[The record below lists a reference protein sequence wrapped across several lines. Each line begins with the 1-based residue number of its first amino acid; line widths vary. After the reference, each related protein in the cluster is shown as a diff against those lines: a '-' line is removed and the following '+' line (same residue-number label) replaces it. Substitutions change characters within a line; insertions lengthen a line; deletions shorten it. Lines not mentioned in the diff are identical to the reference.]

1 MRRILSIFLLAA
13 LSTAATAQSNC
24 PVCEGDAAMAAGL
37 YKTAYDYYTQAAVVA
52 PNDMQLVYK
61 MAEASLAGND
71 YMGAVQLYYTILQS
85 KEARKFPDCQYQLAR
100 MLRCTG
106 QYDSALVHYEAYITS
121 VPPEGDKYQR
131 ARQEM
136 RSCQWLLDGNAKEKQ
151 HYWLRQE
158 SKNVNTAASESGA
171 LRFNFLKKPT
181 LLFSAITSVNGTNSN
196 ELSDDMVIMQTFQC
210 ELSGDGK
217 PGLAELNKWGI
228 NSKKEHSGNV
238 AIDPV
243 HSIVFFTRG
252 TANDNFANVQSTIY
266 YMTWNDHKRFS
277 KPKPLGGDVNL
288 KGYTSTQP
296 AVGLLSDS
304 SIILFFASDRPGSI
318 GGMDIWYTI
327 LNDKLEPSPCVN
339 LGYPVNTVG
348 NEITPYYS
356 INEGRL
362 YFSSDWHYGYGG
374 FDIFYSEGNR
384 DSWKKPVNL
393 GESINSPAND
403 IYYNQDYDDPFAG
416 YMASNRNGSGYTY
429 GNTCCND
436 IYRWTSEP
444 VEPEPKPVAKRNI
457 SIDKRSELIRPML
470 PIALYFDND
479 RPDPKSES
487 PHTKLNYFQ
496 TYNTYMFRRSD
507 YKRAQY
513 AQYSGPEADSISRAI
528 DRFFD
533 NGVQGNCQKFERFLD
548 LLGQDLKN
556 GRRIRL
562 TIEGYASPLHNSQY
576 NFTLSKRRV
585 ATIINQIME
594 WNNGELLRYM
604 SKDAGGGSLQL
615 REVAYGSSR
624 ASNAVSDS
632 RQQTTK
638 SVYSVDAALE
648 RRIEIQD
655 YQYLEDDSTIIS
667 CLSLPGRAQ
676 HLGSYRTGT
685 MSDIEVHL
693 PHTAAM
699 EKSLVFLDP
708 GIEEATVTG
717 YTTLKPGK
725 ELVIYLR
732 LDNRKALPSVSNF
745 LPLTLRVDGEN
756 ITQTLFLEYTMT
768 K

>member
-1 MRRILSIFLLAA
+1 MRRILPLLLFAA
-13 LSTAATAQSNC
+13 LCTAAAAQNGC

-52 PNDMQLVYK
+52 PGDMMLTYK
-61 MAEASLAGND
+61 MAEAARASND
-71 YMGAVQLYYTILQS
+71 YAGAAQLYYTILQS

-100 MLRCTG
+100 MLRCSG
-106 QYDSALVHYEAYITS
+106 QYDSALAHYEAYITS
-121 VPPEGDKYQR
+121 VPPEGNDYQR
-131 ARQEM
+131 ARQEL
-136 RSCQWLLDGNAKEKQ
+136 RSCQRLLDGNIKEEQ
-151 HYWLRQE
+151 HYWLKHE
-158 SKNVNTAASESGA
+158 SKNVNTTASESGA
-171 LRFNFLKKPT
+171 LRLPFFKKPT
-181 LLFSAITSVNGTNSN
+181 LIFSAITSANSADTKK
-196 ELSDDMVIMQTFQC
+196 LGGDMVIMQTFQC
-210 ELSGDGK
+210 ELTEDGK

-238 AIDPV
+238 AIAPLQNV
-243 HSIVFFTRG
+243 VFFTRG
-252 TANDNFANVQSTIY
+252 TADDNFANVRSAIY
-266 YMTWNDHKRFS
+266 YITWKDDKHFS
-277 KPKPLGGDVNL
+277 KPRPLGGDVNL
-288 KGYTSTQP
+288 QGYTSTQP
-296 AVGLLSDS
+296 AAGMLPDS
-304 SIILFFASDRPGSI
+304 SIILFFASDRPGGV
-318 GGMDIWYTI
+318 GGMDIWYTV

-339 LGYPVNTVG
+339 LGYPVNTIG
-348 NEITPYYS
+348 DEITPYYS
-356 INEGRL
+356 IHEGRL

-384 DSWKKPVNL
+384 NSWKQPVNL

-416 YMASNRNGSGYTY
+416 YMASNRSGSAYTD

-444 VEPEPKPVAKRNI
+444 VMPEPKPVVKRSNET
-457 SIDKRSELIRPML
+457 DKRRELIRPML

-487 PHTKLNYFQ
+487 PRTRLNYFQ
-496 TYNTYMFRRSD
+496 TYNTYMFHRGD

-513 AQYSGPEADSISRAI
+513 AQYMGKEADSISRAI

-533 NGVQGNCQKFERFLD
+533 HDVQGNCLKFERFLN

-562 TIEGYASPLHNSQY
+562 TIEGYASPLHSNLY

-594 WNNGELLRYM
+594 WNDGELLRYM

-624 ASNAVSDS
+624 APQTVSGS
-632 RQQTTK
+632 RLQTAQ
-638 SVYSVDAALE
+638 SVYSVDAARE

-676 HLGSYRTGT
+676 HIGTYRAGT
-685 MSDIEVHL
+685 VSDIEVHI
-693 PHTAAM
+693 PHTAAT
-699 EKSLVFLDP
+699 EKSLAFIDLGV
-708 GIEEATVTG
+708 EEATVTG
-717 YTTLKPGK
+717 YTTLKPGR
-725 ELVIYLR
+725 ELVIYLKI
-732 LDNRKALPSVSNF
+732 DNRKAMPCVSNF
-745 LPLTLRVDGEN
+745 LPLTLRVEGES
-756 ITQTLFLEYTMT
+756 ITQTLFLEYAVT